1 MGTERKV
8 AIAELKA
15 HLSAEIRR
23 VRNGEQI
30 TILDHRKPVARL
42 TGIEDGPRYLSR
54 ARTPFVWREYE
65 PLISSASLPGIV
77 ESERADSW

>member
-23 VRNGEQI
+23 VRNGEPI
-30 TILDHRKPVARL
+30 TILDHCKPVARL
-42 TGIEDGPRYLSR
+42 TAIEDGPRYVSR
-54 ARTPFVWREYE
+54 AWTPLVWREYE
-65 PLISSASLPGIV
+65 ALVSPASLTDIFDA
-77 ESERADSW
+77 ERTDSW